1 MDGEQ
6 SEDRGVTD
14 LSEINTSDYVY
25 AIVQTSFWTVS
36 SKREAQ
42 TNLCNVAKLLQ
53 WTPAK
58 YWKVILT
65 TTLQLRA
72 TFNNPSA
79 ITVPQTIIIRNWT
92 WLENMYRLLN
102 SFDNFLGIKIK
113 LRIIIHIY
121 FLSA

>member
-58 YWKVILT
+58 YWKVILM

>member
-14 LSEINTSDYVY
+14 LSEINTSDDVY